1 MRNTFRILFY
11 VKRNAP
17 LRSGELPVMGRITI
31 NGQRTQFS
39 TQLAVASASWCTR
52 SGRVAGRSRAA
63 ARINDRLAEI
73 RYRLE
78 NCYESLR
85 SEQQDITPRQ
95 VKERYFGISHRQ
107 EEGIIAFFRRHNE
120 EFARQVGISRSKM
133 TYYKYRCV
141 CSHLETFLR
150 NRYGC
155 SDLPFR
161 RLDREFVVEF
171 HAYTFRELAHKKN
184 TTWVYMIALKH
195 IFRLARGQG
204 YLDRDPFADYKLSRE
219 FVMRNFL
226 TTAELTRFMELRVDD
241 DTLRLVRDAFVF
253 SCFTGLSYID
263 VRDLSLRNVTC
274 EREKTW
280 INLTRRKTGST
291 VTVRL
296 FAVPCALL
304 LRYAPP
310 TRTERIFDL
319 PSNGWCNVCL
329 GRLAVLAGILK
340 PITFHAARHTFATT
354 ITLTQGMAIETIS
367 KLLGHSNIRTTQI
380 YASVTRPYLDG
391 EMERLS
397 RRINLQYGRSLCDA
411 IVEPK

>member
-1 MRNTFRILFY
+1 M
-11 VKRNAP
+11 
-17 LRSGELPVMGRITI
+17 
-31 NGQRTQFS
+31 
-39 TQLAVASASWCTR
+39 
-52 SGRVAGRSRAA
+52 
-63 ARINDRLAEI
+63 
-73 RYRLE
+73 
-78 NCYESLR
+78 
-85 SEQQDITPRQ
+85 
-95 VKERYFGISHRQ
+95 
-107 EEGIIAFFRRHNE
+107 
-120 EFARQVGISRSKM
+120 
-133 TYYKYRCV
+133 
-141 CSHLETFLR
+141 
-150 NRYGC
+150 
-155 SDLPFR
+155 
-161 RLDREFVVEF
+161 
-171 HAYTFRELAHKKN
+171 
-184 TTWVYMIALKH
+184 
-195 IFRLARGQG
+195 
-204 YLDRDPFADYKLSRE
+204 
-219 FVMRNFL
+219 
-226 TTAELTRFMELRVDD
+226 
-241 DTLRLVRDAFVF
+241 
-253 SCFTGLSYID
+253 
-263 VRDLSLRNVTC
+263 TC